1 MQEARLSEEAAAVA
15 VESVLRQAALAARAA
30 PDSFVFAPFASDDH
44 MAARYDITIEQGAT
58 FTFDLQVNDTDL
70 TGFTVRMQGRTSHAA
85 TTTVFSLT
93 NASGIT
99 VSHQGN
105 HSHIVPLISATATAA
120 FTAPLAGVYDIEYES
135 GGVVTRILEGSFYI
149 TPEVTR

>member
-1 MQEARLSEEAAAVA
+1 
-15 VESVLRQAALAARAA
+15 
-30 PDSFVFAPFASDDH
+30 

-58 FTFDLQVNDTDL
+58 FTFDLEVQGINL
-70 TGFTVRMQGRTSHAA
+70 TTGYTVRMQGRTSHAA

-99 VSHQGN
+99 LTHTGN
-105 HSHIVPLISATATAA
+105 PGHSHIIPVISATATAA
-120 FTAPLAGVYDIEYES
+120 ISAPMAGVYDIEYQETS
-135 GGVVTRILEGSFYI
+135 TGIVTRILEGTFYV

>member
-1 MQEARLSEEAAAVA
+1 
-15 VESVLRQAALAARAA
+15 
-30 PDSFVFAPFASDDH
+30 

-58 FTFDLQVNDTDL
+58 FTFDLEVQGINL
-70 TGFTVRMQGRTSHAA
+70 TTGYTVRMQGRTSHAA

-99 VSHQGN
+99 ITHSGQG
-105 HSHIVPLISATATAA
+105 HSHIIPVISATATAA
-120 FTAPLAGVYDIEYES
+120 ISAPMAGVYDIEYQETS
-135 GGVVTRILEGSFYI
+135 TGIVTRILEGSFYV

>member
-1 MQEARLSEEAAAVA
+1 
-15 VESVLRQAALAARAA
+15 
-30 PDSFVFAPFASDDH
+30 

-58 FTFDLQVNDTDL
+58 FTFDLQVNSIDL
-70 TGFTVRMQGRTSHAA
+70 TSYTVRMQGRTSHAA

-99 VSHQGN
+99 VTHTGG
-105 HSHIVPLISATATAA
+105 HSHIVPLISAATTAG

-135 GGVVTRILEGSFYI
+135 AGVVTRILEGSFYI

>member
-1 MQEARLSEEAAAVA
+1 
-15 VESVLRQAALAARAA
+15 
-30 PDSFVFAPFASDDH
+30 

-58 FTFDLQVNDTDL
+58 FTFDLEVQGINL
-70 TGFTVRMQGRTSHAA
+70 TTGYTVRMQGRTSHAA

-99 VSHQGN
+99 LTHSGQS
-105 HSHIVPLISATATAA
+105 HSHIIPVISATATAA
-120 FTAPLAGVYDIEYES
+120 ISAPMAGVYDIEYQETS
-135 GGVVTRILEGSFYI
+135 TGIVTRILEGTFYV

>member
-1 MQEARLSEEAAAVA
+1 
-15 VESVLRQAALAARAA
+15 
-30 PDSFVFAPFASDDH
+30 

-58 FTFDLQVNDTDL
+58 FTFDLEVQGINL
-70 TGFTVRMQGRTSHAA
+70 TTGYTVRMQGRTSHAS

-99 VSHQGN
+99 LTHSGSG
-105 HSHIVPLISATATAA
+105 HSHIIPVISATATAA
-120 FTAPLAGVYDIEYES
+120 ISAPMAGVYDIEYQETS
-135 GGVVTRILEGSFYI
+135 TGIVTRILEGSFYV

>member
-1 MQEARLSEEAAAVA
+1 
-15 VESVLRQAALAARAA
+15 
-30 PDSFVFAPFASDDH
+30 

-58 FTFDLQVNDTDL
+58 FTFDLQVQGINL
-70 TGFTVRMQGRTSHAA
+70 TTGYTVRMQGRTSHAA

-99 VSHQGN
+99 LTHSGQG
-105 HSHIVPLISATATAA
+105 HSHIIPVISATATAA
-120 FTAPLAGVYDIEYES
+120 ISAPMAGVYDIEYQETAT
-135 GGVVTRILEGSFYI
+135 GIVTRILEGTFYV

>member
-1 MQEARLSEEAAAVA
+1 
-15 VESVLRQAALAARAA
+15 
-30 PDSFVFAPFASDDH
+30 

-58 FTFDLQVNDTDL
+58 FTFDLQVNDIDL
-70 TGFTVRMQGRTSHAA
+70 TSYTVRMQGRTSHAA
-85 TTTVFSLT
+85 TSTVFSLT

-99 VSHQGN
+99 VTHTGS
-105 HSHIVPLISATATAA
+105 HSHIVPVIAASVTAGY
-120 FTAPLAGVYDIEYES
+120 TAPLAGVYDIEYES

>member
-1 MQEARLSEEAAAVA
+1 
-15 VESVLRQAALAARAA
+15 
-30 PDSFVFAPFASDDH
+30 

-58 FTFDLQVNDTDL
+58 FTFDLEVQNINL
-70 TGFTVRMQGRTSHAA
+70 TTYTVRMQGRTSHAA
-85 TTTVFSLT
+85 ATTVFSLT

-99 VSHQGN
+99 VTHSGSG
-105 HSHIVPLISATATAA
+105 HSHIVPLISAATTAG

-135 GGVVTRILEGSFYI
+135 AGVVTRILEGSFYI

>member
-1 MQEARLSEEAAAVA
+1 
-15 VESVLRQAALAARAA
+15 
-30 PDSFVFAPFASDDH
+30 

-58 FTFDLQVNDTDL
+58 FTFDLQVNSINL
-70 TGFTVRMQGRTSHAA
+70 TTGYTVRMQGRTSHAA

-99 VSHQGN
+99 LTHGGG
-105 HSHIVPLISATATAA
+105 HSHIIPVISATATAA
-120 FTAPLAGVYDIEYES
+120 ISAPMAGVYDIEYQETAT
-135 GGVVTRILEGSFYI
+135 GIVTRILEGTFYV

>member
-1 MQEARLSEEAAAVA
+1 
-15 VESVLRQAALAARAA
+15 
-30 PDSFVFAPFASDDH
+30 

-58 FTFDLQVNDTDL
+58 FTFDLEVQGINL
-70 TGFTVRMQGRTSHAA
+70 TSGYTVRMQGRTSHAA

-99 VSHQGN
+99 LTHSGQG
-105 HSHIVPLISATATAA
+105 HSHIIPVISATATAA
-120 FTAPLAGVYDIEYES
+120 ISAPMAGVYDIEYQETS
-135 GGVVTRILEGSFYI
+135 TGIVTRILEGTFYV

>member
-1 MQEARLSEEAAAVA
+1 
-15 VESVLRQAALAARAA
+15 
-30 PDSFVFAPFASDDH
+30 

-58 FTFDLQVNDTDL
+58 FTFDLEVQGINL
-70 TGFTVRMQGRTSHAA
+70 TTGYTVRMQGRTSHAA

-99 VSHQGN
+99 LTHSGSG
-105 HSHIVPLISATATAA
+105 HSHIIPVISATATAA
-120 FTAPLAGVYDIEYES
+120 ISAPMAGVYDIEYQETS
-135 GGVVTRILEGSFYI
+135 TGIVTRILEGTFYV

>member
-1 MQEARLSEEAAAVA
+1 
-15 VESVLRQAALAARAA
+15 
-30 PDSFVFAPFASDDH
+30 

-58 FTFDLQVNDTDL
+58 FTFDLEVQGINL
-70 TGFTVRMQGRTSHAA
+70 TTGYTVRMQGRTSHAA

-99 VSHQGN
+99 LTHSGSG
-105 HSHIVPLISATATAA
+105 HSHIIPAISATATAA
-120 FTAPLAGVYDIEYES
+120 ISAPMAGVYDIEYQETS
-135 GGVVTRILEGSFYI
+135 TGIVTRILEGTFYV

>member
-1 MQEARLSEEAAAVA
+1 
-15 VESVLRQAALAARAA
+15 
-30 PDSFVFAPFASDDH
+30 

-58 FTFDLQVNDTDL
+58 FTFDLQVNSIDL
-70 TGFTVRMQGRTSHAA
+70 TAYTVRMQGRTSHAA

-93 NASGIT
+93 NASGISVT
-99 VSHQGN
+99 HSGG
-105 HSHIVPLISATATAA
+105 HSHIIPLISAATTAGL
-120 FTAPLAGVYDIEYES
+120 TAPLAGVYDIEYES

>member
-1 MQEARLSEEAAAVA
+1 
-15 VESVLRQAALAARAA
+15 
-30 PDSFVFAPFASDDH
+30 

-58 FTFDLQVNDTDL
+58 FTFDLQVNDTNL
-70 TGFTVRMQGRTSHAA
+70 TGYTVRMQGRTSHAA
-85 TTTVFSLT
+85 TSTVFSLT

-99 VSHQGN
+99 VTHSGN
-105 HSHIVPLISATATAA
+105 HSHIVPLISAATTAG
-120 FTAPLAGVYDIEYES
+120 FTAPLAGVYDIEYET

>member
-1 MQEARLSEEAAAVA
+1 
-15 VESVLRQAALAARAA
+15 
-30 PDSFVFAPFASDDH
+30 

-58 FTFDLQVNDTDL
+58 FTFDLEVQGINL
-70 TGFTVRMQGRTSHAA
+70 TTGYTVRMQGRTSHAA

-99 VSHQGN
+99 LTHSGQG
-105 HSHIVPLISATATAA
+105 HSHIIPVISATATAA
-120 FTAPLAGVYDIEYES
+120 ISAPMAGVYDIEYQETS
-135 GGVVTRILEGSFYI
+135 TGIVTRILEGSFYV

>member
-1 MQEARLSEEAAAVA
+1 
-15 VESVLRQAALAARAA
+15 
-30 PDSFVFAPFASDDH
+30 

-58 FTFDLQVNDTDL
+58 FTFDLEVQGINL
-70 TGFTVRMQGRTSHAA
+70 TTGYTVRMQGRTSHAA

-99 VSHQGN
+99 ITHSGQG
-105 HSHIVPLISATATAA
+105 HSHIIPVISATATAA
-120 FTAPLAGVYDIEYES
+120 ISAPMAGVYDIEYQETS
-135 GGVVTRILEGSFYI
+135 TGIVTRILEGTFYV